1 MTKKRIF
8 LNAFD
13 MHCAGHQSPGVWTH
27 PEDESHRFNDLS
39 YWTDLAKTLEDG
51 GFDGI
56 FFADVLGTYDVYNSS
71 REAAVT
77 NGVQVPV
84 NDPLLAISAM
94 AHVTEHLGFGV
105 TYSVTYEHPYI
116 LARRLSTLDHLTNG
130 RIGWNI
136 VTSYL
141 DSAAI
146 NLGFSEQLKH
156 DQRYEIAEEYLE
168 VCYKLWEG
176 SWEEDAV
183 VRDKERKVYT
193 DHSKV
198 HDIRHEGKH
207 FTVPGPHLCE
217 PSPQRT
223 PVLYQAGASP
233 RGRQFASRHAEC
245 VFTAGPSVEIVKNY
259 VKDLRSRV
267 TAHGRNEEDVRVLS
281 ILTPIVGKTEEEAQA
296 KYQSILEH
304 VSYEGSLALLSGW
317 TGIDFSQYNP
327 DENLKHVN
335 SNAIQSA
342 VDIFTK
348 ADPDRTWTL
357 REVANYVG
365 VGGRGPVIVGTP
377 EQVADEMERWI
388 KEADVDGFNIP
399 YTVAPGTFHDFAEL
413 VVPELRK
420 RGLLPPQ
427 ESRQKT
433 YRENLFGEG
442 NSRLP
447 SSHPSHTWKELS
459 RGLVT

>member
-27 PEDESHRFNDLS
+27 PEDQSDRFNDLS
-39 YWTDLAKTLEDG
+39 YWTDLAKMLEAG

-56 FFADVLGTYDVYNSS
+56 FFADVLGTYDVYNGS

-141 DSAAI
+141 DSAAV
-146 NLGFSEQLKH
+146 NLGFSGQLHH

-183 VRDKERKVYT
+183 VKDKKSKVYT

-198 HDIRHEGKH
+198 HNIRHEGKH

-233 RGRQFASRHAEC
+233 RGRQFASKHAEC
-245 VFTAGPSVEIVKNY
+245 VFTAGPTIEIVKDY

-267 TAHGRNEEDVRVLS
+267 STQGRNEEDVRVFG
-281 ILTPIVGKTEEEAQA
+281 ILTPIVGKTEDEAQA
-296 KYQSILEH
+296 KYETIRKH

-317 TGIDFSQYNP
+317 TGIDLSQYSP
-327 DENLKHVN
+327 DESLKHVT
-335 SNAIQSA
+335 SNAMQSA

-348 ADPDRTWTL
+348 ADPNRTWTL
-357 REVANYVG
+357 RELAYHVG

-377 EQVADEMERWI
+377 QQVADEMERWVN
-388 KEADVDGFNIP
+388 EADVDGFNIP
-399 YTVAPGTFHDFAEL
+399 YTMAPGSFQDFTEL

-427 ESRQKT
+427 DARYET

-442 NSRLP
+442 KTRLP
-447 SSHPSHTWKELS
+447 SSHPSHTWKELK
-459 RGLVT
+459 RRTVT